1 MNRRVESRFAHTLEE
16 LKQIIIDEWNNT
28 SALLLSK
35 LVASMPKRCKA
46 IIDNHGHK
54 TKY

>member
-1 MNRRVESRFAHTLEE
+1 MNRRIESQFAHTLEE

-35 LVASMPKRCKA
+35 LVASMSKGCKT
-46 IIDNHGHK
+46 IVDNHGHK
-54 TKY
+54 Y